1 MQHCVEYSTATTVV
15 AVVTVVD
22 VAVVGFQLR
31 GFFQLRGLVVRRG
44 SK

>member
-31 GFFQLRGLVVRRG
+31 GLVVRRG